1 MQTKIITER
10 LLLNILTEGDYD
22 FMRKLVNTEG
32 WLQFIGDRNIHSKEA
47 AIAYINKI
55 NGTPD
60 VYYWVV
66 RLKDTHRPVGI
77 ITFIKREYLTH
88 FDIGFAFLAEYNGK
102 GYAYEAANKVL
113 SCVRLQRQYQTVLA
127 TTLPGNVR
135 SIKLLVNLGF
145 HFDQEIV
152 VGNNQLHV
160 YST

>member
-1 MQTKIITER
+1 M
-10 LLLNILTEGDYD
+10 LNILTEGNHG
-22 FMRKLVNTEG
+22 FIHELVNTEG

-60 VYYWVV
+60 FYYWVV
-66 RLKDTHRPVGI
+66 RLKDIHRPVGI

-88 FDIGFAFLAEYNGK
+88 FDIGFAFLPEYNGK
-102 GYAYEAANKVL
+102 GYAYEAANGVL
-113 SCVRLQRQYQTVLA
+113 SFIKLQPQHQTVLA
-127 TTLPGNVR
+127 TTLAGNVR

-145 HFDQEIV
+145 HFDREIV
-152 VGNNQLHV
+152 VGNNQLSV